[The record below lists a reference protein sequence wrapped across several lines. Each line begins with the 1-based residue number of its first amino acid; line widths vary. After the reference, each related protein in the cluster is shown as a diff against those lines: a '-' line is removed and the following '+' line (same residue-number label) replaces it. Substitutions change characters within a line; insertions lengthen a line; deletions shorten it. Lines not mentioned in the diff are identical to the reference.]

1 MTNTDKYHTNLL
13 HIIVIVIICIIIWSA
28 VEIYNNEGFYP
39 RRWNDPSRW
48 NDPQYH
54 GQMWGWRRPWQY
66 DTGNWRPNA
75 YYPAYSGYWKQCPS
89 GGWCPPYKSC
99 MSPEC
104 S

>member
-28 VEIYNNEGFYP
+28 VEIYNDEGFYP
-39 RRWNDPSRW
+39 RRW

-66 DTGNWRPNA
+66 DIGNWRPNA